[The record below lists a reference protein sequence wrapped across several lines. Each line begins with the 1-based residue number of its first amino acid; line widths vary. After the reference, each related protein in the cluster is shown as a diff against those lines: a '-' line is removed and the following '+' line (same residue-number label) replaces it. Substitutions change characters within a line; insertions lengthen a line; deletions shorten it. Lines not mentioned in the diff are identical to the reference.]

1 MRISVVIPA
10 YNEEKYIGACLEAMV
25 NQEEKADE
33 IIVVNNNST
42 DRTVEIAKQ
51 YPVIIV
57 NEQEQGMIQARNRG
71 FNEAQYEIIAR
82 TDADTI
88 VPSNWIKKI
97 KEDFLSEALVALSG
111 PSYFYE
117 TPAHLSSKTVYN
129 LHKPYFRIMRQVLRH
144 DCLYGPNI
152 ALRKSA
158 WEQIKNQ
165 VCLNNNDIHEDIDLA
180 IHIAPLGL
188 IKFDKTLIVNS
199 SFRRFK
205 RFQPYLEYPHR
216 LISSIRNH
224 KQFTMRAQGTKL
236 IKRIVARTFIK
247 DML

>member
-1 MRISVVIPA
+1 MKVSVVIPA
-10 YNEEKYIGACLEAMV
+10 YNEEKYIKACIDSII
-25 NQEEKADE
+25 NQQEPADE

-42 DRTVEIAKQ
+42 DSTVDIAGQ
-51 YPVIIV
+51 YPVRIV
-57 NEQEQGMIQARNRG
+57 NEEEQGMIQARNRG
-71 FNEAQYEIIAR
+71 FNEAQYDIIAR

-88 VPSNWIKKI
+88 VPPDWIAKIKKTFENEQLI
-97 KEDFLSEALVALSG
+97 ALSG

-129 LHKPYFRIMRQVLRH
+129 LHKPYFRIMREVLRH
-144 DCLYGPNI
+144 DCLYGPNM
-152 ALRKSA
+152 ALRKSG
-158 WEQIKNQ
+158 WNQIKNQ

-180 IHIAPLGL
+180 IHIAPFGD

-224 KQFTMRAQGTKL
+224 KQFTMRARGSKL
-236 IKRIVARTFIK
+236 IKRIVARTFMKNMI
-247 DML
+247 